1 MFEILENRINYI
13 ENNKILGF
21 VSFSKEDNIYNIN
34 YVYVDN
40 SLRGKGI
47 GKELV
52 LKAYNEMI
60 KRNSKYIITCSYA
73 KKMLE
78 KYNE

>member
-21 VSFSKEDNIYNIN
+21 VSFPKEDNIYNIN

-78 KYNE
+78 KYN